1 MKMTNT
7 TLKNALAALAL
18 ALFACGAAA
27 EEGRLDHAPINP
39 VDAASLQAGARTF
52 VNYCMNCHSAG
63 LVRYN
68 QLERIGLTEEQIKE
82 NLLFSGT
89 KVGEMMKVAADPRD
103 ERAWF
108 GNAPPDLSL
117 EARARGADWI
127 YTYLRSFYRDPG
139 TTTGWNN
146 AVFPNVA
153 MPNVLWQLQGTRE
166 AKIEMVKDEGEEHR
180 EIELLPP
187 QGGQM
192 TSAQFDKTVTD
203 LVNFMQWMS
212 EPHALERRHLGFYVL
227 IGLAIL
233 VLLTYMLKAAYW
245 RDVH

>member
-1 MKMTNT
+1 MNKSI
-7 TLKNALAALAL
+7 LKKILGVPALAALA
-18 ALFACGAAA
+18 CGATAQ
-27 EEGRLDHAPINP
+27 EGRLDHAPISA

-52 VNYCMNCHSAG
+52 VNYCMNCHSAQ

-68 QLERIGLTEEQIKE
+68 QLERIGLTEEQIKA
-82 NLLFSGT
+82 NLLFTGT
-89 KVGEMMKVAADPRD
+89 KVGDMMKVAADPRD

-117 EARARGADWI
+117 EARSRGVDWI
-127 YTYLRSFYRDPG
+127 YTYLRSFYRDS
-139 TTTGWNN
+139 TTVTGWNN
-146 AVFPNVA
+146 TVFPNVA
-153 MPNVLWQLQGTRE
+153 MPNVLWQLQGVRDARVE
-166 AKIEMVKDEGEEHR
+166 IVKDEGEERR
-180 EIELLPP
+180 ELELLAP

-192 TSAQFDKTVTD
+192 TPAEFDKTVTD

-212 EPHALERRHLGFYVL
+212 EPHALERHQLGYYVL

-233 VLLTYMLKAAYW
+233 VLLTYLLKAAYW